1 MRRVLALSMALALT
15 VAQPLPGWMTGTSQ
29 PEDLQVLL
37 VTFSPGDEIPEWWGH
52 TALVVQD
59 QRTHEGRLYNYGMF
73 GFDEGFIGRFIQGRL
88 EFWVGDGDSIMGTFE
103 FYKRRLNR
111 DVRVQELNL
120 SPDQALQVAKA
131 LGTNVLPANR
141 MYLYQHY
148 DDNCST
154 RPRDIIDAA
163 IGGQLKAAT
172 AGPARMSLRQ
182 HTLRYSMVNPPM
194 SWVLDFLQ
202 NDSLDRPITMQNEA
216 YLPDELERQVQALV
230 VTRADGTKVPLVKQR
245 YDWFKSN
252 RPSPPENPP
261 NWLPYWLA
269 LGLLLAGI
277 GHAFGHLGRN
287 GARWARLGLG
297 AYTALL
303 GLVGGLVGTAL
314 AFLASFTNH
323 LVAHRNENLFFWNP
337 AAFALLPLGIM
348 LMRNSPRAK
357 GWLFNTWAL
366 LGGLSVLGI
375 AVKVLPNFHQANWN
389 VIAVLAPLNVGM
401 AALYVLQRRHDAKQK
416 PVT

>member
-1 MRRVLALSMALALT
+1 MLLTLSMTLAMT
-15 VAQPLPGWMTGTSQ
+15 VAQPLPGWMTGASQ

-88 EFWVGDGDSIMGTFE
+88 EFWVSDSDPIMGTFE

-120 SPDQALQVAKA
+120 LPDQALQLAKA
-131 LGTNVLPANR
+131 LGTNVLPQNR

-154 RPRDIIDAA
+154 RPRDLIDAA

-172 AGPARMSLRQ
+172 AGPARMTLRQ
-182 HTLRYSMVNPPM
+182 HTLRYSMVNAPM
-194 SWVLDFLQ
+194 SWILDFLQ
-202 NDSLDRPITMQNEA
+202 NDSLDRRITMQNEA
-216 YLPDELERQVQALV
+216 YLPDELERQVQAQL

-252 RPSPPENPP
+252 RTPPPEVPP
-261 NWLPYWLA
+261 NWLPYWLL
-269 LGLLLAGI
+269 LGLALAAV
-277 GHAFGHLGRN
+277 GHGFGHFGRD
-287 GARWARLGLG
+287 GARWARLLLG

-303 GLVGGLVGTAL
+303 GLVGGIFGSAL
-314 AFLASFTNH
+314 AFLAVFTNH
-323 LVAHRNENLFFWNP
+323 LVAHRNENLFFLNP
-337 AAFALLPLGIM
+337 ATFALLPLGVP

-366 LGGLSVLGI
+366 LGGLTVLGL
-375 AVKVLPNFHQANWN
+375 AVKVLPNFQQANWN
-389 VIAVLAPLNVGM
+389 IIAVVAPLNLGM
-401 AALYVLQRRHDAKQK
+401 AALSVLQRRHDAKK
-416 PVT
+416 VT